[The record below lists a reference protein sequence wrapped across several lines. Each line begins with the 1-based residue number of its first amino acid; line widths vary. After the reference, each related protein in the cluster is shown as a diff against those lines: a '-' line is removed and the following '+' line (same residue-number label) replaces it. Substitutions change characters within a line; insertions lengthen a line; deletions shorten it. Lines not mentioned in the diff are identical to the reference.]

1 MNKQEFLL
9 EMRKN
14 HTLKGRKPCFISL
27 RFNAGKIY
35 NEGYSEFI
43 MSFKDGI
50 LYFQKLTMFF
60 KKLKPALD
68 FELNAKRFIEY
79 RIDEKSF
86 INTLY
91 LYDDTGRYIDICYQV
106 GKDNASTMMNI
117 QSIIAEMTKDY
128 NLKPFKEEVFDEPE
142 EGTDSEGEGSNQE
155 IRNK

>member
-68 FELNAKRFIEY
+68 FELNEF
-79 RIDEKSF
+79 
-86 INTLY
+86 L
-91 LYDDTGRYIDICYQV
+91 
-106 GKDNASTMMNI
+106 
-117 QSIIAEMTKDY
+117 
-128 NLKPFKEEVFDEPE
+128 
-142 EGTDSEGEGSNQE
+142 
-155 IRNK
+155 